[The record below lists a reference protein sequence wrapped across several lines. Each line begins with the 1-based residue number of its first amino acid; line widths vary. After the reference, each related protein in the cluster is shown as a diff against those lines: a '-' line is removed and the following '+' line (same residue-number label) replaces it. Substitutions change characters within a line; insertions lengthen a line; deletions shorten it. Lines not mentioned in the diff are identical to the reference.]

1 MNERRRLQKYLAP
14 RSLLRIVTALRR
26 FRIPVQLFSLAA
38 AQTTGPQHA
47 IKDRSAKDDAPMNH
61 IHSAVTETSPRSIPT
76 PLLPIFYLSAIRCQC
91 VKRDVVPKAPFR
103 AFAAKAPTALPAQDG
118 PMSPSRRDRML
129 QARHQMKGFPPVT
142 ATVVPEV

>member
-14 RSLLRIVTALRR
+14 RSLLRIVTALAA
-26 FRIPVQLFSLAA
+26 PYSYPAVLARCGA
-38 AQTTGPQHA
+38 DDRPQHA
-47 IKDRSAKDDAPMNH
+47 IKDRSAKDERANNH